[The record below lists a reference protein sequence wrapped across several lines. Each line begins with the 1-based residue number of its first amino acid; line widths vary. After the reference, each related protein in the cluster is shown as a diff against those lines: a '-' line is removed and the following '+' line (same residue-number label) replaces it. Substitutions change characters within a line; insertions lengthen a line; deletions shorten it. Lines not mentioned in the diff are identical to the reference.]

1 MVSEA
6 ALAGA
11 TPYQRLLSLVSGG
24 AYLARAALAGDDSG
38 RAVLSRFFAE
48 NMLAEV
54 SSLKDTVITGAASL
68 AAAKSALEA

>member
-1 MVSEA
+1 
-6 ALAGA
+6 
-11 TPYQRLLSLVSGG
+11 
-24 AYLARAALAGDDSG
+24 
-38 RAVLSRFFAE
+38 VLSRFFAE